1 MASTSLNESLTC
13 VALGYVTYK
22 DDHSLEDFHN
32 LITKTSGNLWNQVI
46 SRCELSDR
54 TIGIYR
60 NAFSDKDGSMDPWI
74 STSYKTA
81 TQIVKSLK
89 LNNLRDYKFAKV
101 EKNKKNRSYL
111 LKQKATSAIKKYSKE
126 VMNAPGILATLNA
139 DKVNIG
145 DIMIIKND
153 SEIFN
158 TIERLIKNT
167 DVTPN
172 RLKKAILENEKEFLT
187 MERYRNLM
195 VEAWRESEIYSVS
208 LKQLDEKSENIPVKI
223 SNLPSSLSRTV
234 SEREQDEFAA
244 YVSYLIRIAKEPGNT
259 YKQFEDTVN
268 EFVDIKPVVFTSQD
282 RLLVYFDLK
291 YEGKTSGSKIVKQFH
306 IFTNFGTGNAIHFVP
321 KGSKSASGEGGIT
334 VNYFYTLV
342 QNFPKL
348 KVFFKELAD
357 ARIYYFEQACKEFG
371 VNSEDINRK
380 LGSNSMYSG
389 KYDSS
394 LYLAKHYASLIDEML
409 GDKNIFR
416 MGEVVKRG
424 NEFYAKIND
433 KIEKLDENGEIVY
446 NKKNKPVMIAVKEER
461 KILNM
466 KNLYVMKKFFE
477 DYTAYLSKQKGS
489 MGKFL
494 GYSEKYK
501 TDIQSKFLKLE
512 KDIKKEMNK
521 KKKTDKEKVK
531 ARKNLVRKCL
541 KSVKDPIYKKS
552 YALLTNAEFGFFF
565 AEHQADVEEILKK
578 QVLLSFYAAASGR
591 GYIIFDGKRFSE
603 DEIYEKNVAPP
614 PFLKVGM

>member
-1 MASTSLNESLTC
+1 MASTSLNESLAC

-22 DDHSLEDFHN
+22 DDHSLEDFHK
-32 LITKTSGNLWNQVI
+32 LITESSGNLWNQII

-54 TIGIYR
+54 QVSIYR
-60 NAFSDKDGSMDPWI
+60 NAFSDVDGKINPWI

-81 TQIVKSLK
+81 TQIIKSL
-89 LNNLRDYKFAKV
+89 NLRDLKNFKFAKV
-101 EKNKKNRSYL
+101 EKNNTNRAYL
-111 LKQKATSAIKKYSKE
+111 LKQRATSAIKKYSKIK
-126 VMNAPGILATLNA
+126 MKAPGILATLNA

-145 DIMIIKND
+145 DIMIIRNH
-153 SEIFN
+153 SQIFN
-158 TIERLIKNT
+158 TIEELVENT
-167 DVTPN
+167 DVTVPK
-172 RLKKAILENEKEFLT
+172 LKRTILENEKEFLT

-195 VEAWRESEIYSVS
+195 IEAWKGGEIYSVS
-208 LKQLDEKSENIPVKI
+208 LKQLDEKSDNIPVKI

-234 SEREQDEFAA
+234 KEREQDEFAA
-244 YVSYLIRIAKEPGNT
+244 YVSYLIRIAKESGNT
-259 YKQFEDTVN
+259 YKQFEDAIN
-268 EFVDIKPVVFTSQD
+268 KFVDIKPVAFTAQD
-282 RLLVYFDLK
+282 RLQVYFDFK
-291 YEGKTSGSKIVKQFH
+291 YKGKTSGSKIVKEYH
-306 IFTNFGTGNAIHFVP
+306 IFTNFGSGNAIHFVP

-334 VNYFYTLV
+334 VNYFHTLV
-342 QNFPKL
+342 KEFPKL
-348 KVFFKELAD
+348 KIFFRELSD
-357 ARIYYFEQACKEFG
+357 ARKYFFEQACKEFG
-371 VNSEDINRK
+371 VNSKEINRK
-380 LGSNSMYSG
+380 LGSKSIYSG
-389 KYDSS
+389 IYNSS
-394 LYLAKHYASLIDEML
+394 LYLAKDYASLIDEML

-433 KIEKLDENGEIVY
+433 KVEKLDENGEIVY
-446 NKKNKPVMIAVKEER
+446 NKKKKPVMIAVKEER

-466 KNLYVMKKFFE
+466 KNLYVIKKFFE

-501 TDIQSKFLKLE
+501 TDIKSKFLKLE
-512 KDIKKEMNK
+512 NDIKKVMNQ
-521 KKKTDKEKVK
+521 KKKTYKEKVE
-531 ARKNLVRKCL
+531 ARKNLVRKSL
-541 KSVKDPIYKKS
+541 RSVKDPIYKKS

-565 AEHQADVEEILKK
+565 AEHQADVEDILKK

-603 DEIYEKNVAPP
+603 DDIYEKSVAPP

>member
-357 ARIYYFEQACKEFG
+357 ARIYHFEEACKKNNL
-371 VNSEDINRK
+371 NSRDINRS
-380 LGSNSMYSG
+380 LGTNSMYSG

-394 LYLAKHYASLIDEML
+394 LYLAKNYQDLAEKMFN
-409 GDKNIFR
+409 GKNAYGYIS
-416 MGEVVKRG
+416 
-424 NEFYAKIND
+424 
-433 KIEKLDENGEIVY
+433 
-446 NKKNKPVMIAVKEER
+446 KNNAELTANVQAVSD
-461 KILNM
+461 
-466 KNLYVMKKFFE
+466 FF
-477 DYTAYLSKQKGS
+477 DSYTAYLSKTPGS
-489 MGKFL
+489 MGRFL
-494 GYSEKYK
+494 GIAKK
-501 TDIQSKFLKLE
+501 SKIAVESKISKIK
-512 KDIKKEMNK
+512 KDIEKEIRKKGTLSKE
-521 KKKTDKEKVK
+521 EKVK
-531 ARKNLVRKCL
+531 ILNNYNTQFKTE
-541 KSVKDPIYKKS
+541 YKKS
-552 YALLTNAEFGFFF
+552 YALLSNAEFGFFF
-565 AEHQADVEEILKK
+565 AKHQADVEEILKK

>member
-1 MASTSLNESLTC
+1 MASTSLNESLAC

-22 DDHSLEDFHN
+22 DDHSLEDFHK
-32 LITKTSGNLWNQVI
+32 LITESSGNLWNQII

-54 TIGIYR
+54 QVSLYR
-60 NAFSDKDGSMDPWI
+60 NAFSDVDGKINPWI

-81 TQIVKSLK
+81 TQIIKSLK
-89 LNNLRDYKFAKV
+89 LRDLKNFKFAKV
-101 EKNKKNRSYL
+101 EKNNTNRAYL
-111 LKQKATSAIKKYSKE
+111 LKQRATSAIKKYSKIK
-126 VMNAPGILATLNA
+126 MKAPGILATLNA

-145 DIMIIKND
+145 DIMIIRNH
-153 SEIFN
+153 SQIFN
-158 TIERLIKNT
+158 TIEELVENT
-167 DVTPN
+167 DVTVPK
-172 RLKKAILENEKEFLT
+172 LKRAILENEKEFLS

-195 VEAWRESEIYSVS
+195 IEAWKGGEIYSVS
-208 LKQLDEKSENIPVKI
+208 LKQLDEKSDNIPVKI

-234 SEREQDEFAA
+234 KEREQDEFAS
-244 YVSYLIRIAKEPGNT
+244 YLSYLIRIAKESGNT
-259 YKQFEDTVN
+259 YKQFEDAIN
-268 EFVDIKPVVFTSQD
+268 EFVDIKPVAFTAQD
-282 RLLVYFDLK
+282 RLQVYFDLK
-291 YEGKTSGSKIVKQFH
+291 YEGKTSGSKIVKEYH
-306 IFTNFGTGNAIHFVP
+306 IFTNFGSGNAIHFVP

-334 VNYFYTLV
+334 VNYFHTLV
-342 QNFPKL
+342 KEFPKL
-348 KVFFKELAD
+348 KIFFQELSD
-357 ARIYYFEQACKEFG
+357 ARKYFFEQACKEFG
-371 VNSEDINRK
+371 VNSKEINKK
-380 LGSNSMYSG
+380 LGSKSIYSG
-389 KYDSS
+389 VYNSS
-394 LYLAKHYASLIDEML
+394 LYLSKDYAKLIDEML

-446 NKKNKPVMIAVKEER
+446 NKKKKPVMIAVKEER

-466 KNLYVMKKFFE
+466 KNLYVIKKFFE

-512 KDIKKEMNK
+512 NDIKKEMNK
-521 KKKTDKEKVK
+521 KKKTYKEKVE
-531 ARKNLVRKCL
+531 ARKNLVRKSL
-541 KSVKDPIYKKS
+541 RSVKDPIYKKS

-603 DEIYEKNVAPP
+603 DDIYEKSVAPP